1 MVTNCAECA
10 LSIGGYEEKLGW
22 VCNVKVI
29 ENNFT
34 DNADK
39 EDGALVTLN
48 KCNTVLIENNTF
60 TESDG
65 VYGGTFLYKALSDD
79 YIKNVTIGA
88 NVLNCIE

>member
-1 MVTNCAECA
+1 MRFPGIFSNLTTPVTDGEFSGLCGDQTF
-10 LSIGGYEEKLGW
+10 IEKNNL
-22 VCNVKVI
+22 VMNDVKV
-29 ENNFT
+29 
-34 DNADK
+34 
-39 EDGALVTLN
+39 
-48 KCNTVLIENNTF
+48 IENNTF